1 VSATARRDAGALDA
15 LAAAQAASGAF
26 TAAVSTVQEALGA
39 TGDPALAA
47 ELRARLE
54 LYRAGR
60 PYVAP

>member
-1 VSATARRDAGALDA
+1 
-15 LAAAQAASGAF
+15 
-26 TAAVSTVQEALGA
+26 VQEALGA
-39 TGDPALAA
+39 TGDPARAA